1 MAKPKTQLDTLE
13 TILANQTKM
22 MRKLKR
28 AFQTEDSNHYTRGFY
43 SLAESYTSLSK
54 YQEELKINGEKY
66 GTN

>member
-1 MAKPKTQLDTLE
+1 MAKQKTPQETLE

-43 SLAESYTSLSK
+43 SLVESYEALTK
-54 YQEELKINGEKY
+54 YHQEIKS
-66 GTN
+66 